1 MMEELHVTCR
11 VRGRA
16 RSADSLATTLRSLRR
31 LPQSVTW
38 LRMAGATAGEQA
50 APAGVVL
57 LHGVPDL
64 LLGARTEVLHH
75 G

>member
-31 LPQSVTW
+31 LPRSGTW
-38 LRMAGATAGEQA
+38 LRLAGTAAGEQA
-50 APAGVVL
+50 AAFCVVL
-57 LHGVPDL
+57 FADLPDI
-64 LLGARTEVLHH
+64 LLGTGAEVLHH